1 MVIIRETLN
10 PSHFVINLPFNSARK
25 AAMSLCNRWVME
37 LRLSDT
43 LRNSEERLLEDYE
56 IKQLVTERLRE
67 LDQLGITCQIVNI
80 HNSPD

>member
-1 MVIIRETLN
+1 
-10 PSHFVINLPFNSARK
+10 
-25 AAMSLCNRWVME
+25 MSLRNRWVME

-43 LRNSEERLLEDYE
+43 LRNSDERLLEDYE

-67 LDQLGITCQIVNI
+67 LESLGITCQIVNI

>member
-1 MVIIRETLN
+1 
-10 PSHFVINLPFNSARK
+10 
-25 AAMSLCNRWVME
+25 MSLRNRWVME
-37 LRLSDT
+37 VRLSDA

-67 LDQLGITCQIVNI
+67 LEPLGISCQIVNI